1 MVDASLD
8 RPTLLLEREH
18 YYPSRTDGC
27 PSPSLSKRDDEG
39 RKVGDGR
46 DMHPSILK
54 SGVGIRDDIRK
65 LLKYMVVDEVN
76 GVVDIT

>member
-1 MVDASLD
+1 
-8 RPTLLLEREH
+8 
-18 YYPSRTDGC
+18 
-27 PSPSLSKRDDEG
+27 
-39 RKVGDGR
+39 
-46 DMHPSILK
+46 MHPSIMK